1 MKCFRCHKEI
11 GEEEHQFI
19 MIEKNNNTEIKRD
32 YVHATCWNTFLKQ
45 IGSVEESMGM
55 IRGLKKWFM
64 KQGVLPPEEYA
75 IK

>member
-1 MKCFRCHKEI
+1 MKCFRCHKE
-11 GEEEHQFI
+11 
-19 MIEKNNNTEIKRD
+19 
-32 YVHATCWNTFLKQ
+32 